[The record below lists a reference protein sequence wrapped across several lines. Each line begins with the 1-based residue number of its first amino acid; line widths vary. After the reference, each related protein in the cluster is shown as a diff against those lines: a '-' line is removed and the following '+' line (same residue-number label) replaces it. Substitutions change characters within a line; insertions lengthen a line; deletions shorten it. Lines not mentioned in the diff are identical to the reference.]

1 MCSAVY
7 LEREPQVKD
16 GYYKTNETVEVRLQH
31 VLKIGIKLYKVID
44 SKILPTGLR
53 RKNDI
58 IKNGLYKI
66 RSDDI
71 EDIFKEIR
79 CREALEHIEEYNV
92 ISDDEIN
99 SNFDMDNDDDISD
112 ESDAVMDD
120 IFEIHDPPTFS
131 SIEGRFGDAKSTS
144 LFWVLLLIG
153 KY

>member
-7 LEREPQVKD
+7 LDREPQVKD

-31 VLKIGIKLYKVID
+31 VLKTGIKLDKVTD
-44 SKILPTGLR
+44 SKLLPIGLR
-53 RKNDI
+53 RNSDI

-71 EDIFKEIR
+71 EDIFQEIR

-99 SNFDMDNDDDISD
+99 SNVDMDNNEEISD
-112 ESDAVMDD
+112 ESDDGSNDD
-120 IFEIHDPPTFS
+120 N
-131 SIEGRFGDAKSTS
+131 
-144 LFWVLLLIG
+144 VC
-153 KY
+153 